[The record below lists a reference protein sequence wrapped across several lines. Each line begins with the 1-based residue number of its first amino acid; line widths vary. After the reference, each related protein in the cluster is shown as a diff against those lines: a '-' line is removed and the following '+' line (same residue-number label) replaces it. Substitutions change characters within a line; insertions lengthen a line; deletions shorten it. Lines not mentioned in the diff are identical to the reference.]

1 MFMKNS
7 QKNRDMDDELRKI
20 FLNAGIREAPE
31 GFSGRLMNLI
41 AAESEKPVKTDS
53 PVISRGI
60 WYSIALLATLSLLL
74 AGFFGKNTSGSS
86 GFITGF
92 INNVLQKLPVVRIPL
107 HDFPLWPVFL
117 SFISLIVYL
126 SEDYLIRQFI
136 RRKH

>member
-1 MFMKNS
+1 
-7 QKNRDMDDELRKI
+7 MDDELRKI

-31 GFSGRLMNLI
+31 GFSGKLMNLI

-92 INNVLQKLPVVRIPL
+92 INNVLQNLPVVRIPL
-107 HDFPLWPVFL
+107 PDFPLWPVFL
-117 SFISLIVYL
+117 SFVSLIVYL